1 MREQYSHGVS
11 STRRQCRGFT
21 LIELVIVVVLL
32 GILGATGV
40 SMLYDPFSTARIVNA
55 TNTDAAKA
63 RYALERVARELR
75 EVKTAGGNF
84 CFNLTTGTSVGTV
97 TFQKTGSGSDS
108 ACDTTNQLII
118 ALNPSGCAGLCLD
131 GTPLA
136 NNVQIFTLAYD
147 GTLNAI
153 QIDLTVADPE
163 SSKTSTSE
171 NASILRTRVF
181 LRNTPS

>member
-75 EVKTAGGNF
+75 EVKNVGGSF
-84 CFNLTTGTSVGTV
+84 CFTTQTSTATTV
-97 TFQKTGSGSDS
+97 SYAFWKSGSDIPCANGS
-108 ACDTTNQLII
+108 SSVTIDWNSTTKILQLN
-118 ALNPSGCAGLCLD
+118 AN
-131 GTPLA
+131 PLA
-136 NNVQIFTLAYD
+136 NNVEIFSLTYD
-147 GTLNAI
+147 DTSKSI